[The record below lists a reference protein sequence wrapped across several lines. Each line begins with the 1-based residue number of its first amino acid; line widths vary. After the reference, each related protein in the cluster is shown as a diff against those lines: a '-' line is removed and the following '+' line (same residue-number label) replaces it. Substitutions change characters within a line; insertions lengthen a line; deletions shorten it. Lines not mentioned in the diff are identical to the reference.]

1 MKDGMDRLT
10 PTQEA
15 LLKALVEATL
25 TDPAPREWFLFTRV
39 KDGTG
44 GPRGVVRHDGLPGGQ
59 VEAAWGDIEALLRA
73 GLLEGEAAPGTG
85 FAFTVS
91 RHGFR
96 HYGRATA

>member
-1 MKDGMDRLT
+1 MKGDMVRFT

-15 LLKALVEATL
+15 LLKALVEATQM
-25 TDPAPREWFLFTRV
+25 TPAPREWFLFTRV
-39 KDGTG
+39 KAGLD

-59 VEAAWGDIEALLRA
+59 VEAVWEDIAALRRA